1 MNRGQEKRDTGVE
14 NEQTGNPIIIKT
26 FGTFSLMYN
35 GRSLAGQKA
44 MESQFAYLMQMVL
57 HYRRDGISREAVEE
71 VLFGDR
77 DVDDPRHAFRTVLY
91 NARKKL
97 EKTLGKLPDGGD
109 YIIQKDGMLY
119 WTGDVP
125 VEEDAALFESLWQ
138 QAEAERN
145 RDERLRLLLE
155 ALHTYT
161 GEFLGAYV
169 GFLWVA
175 AEERRY
181 RILFC
186 RCVEE
191 IVELLRSRQDYIQ
204 MQKVGEYA
212 SRISPFSDW
221 EAVTMEALIG
231 MGRYEEADRLYADT
245 AQIYFEERGLKP
257 SQKLLDSLKQLGDQF
272 EHPYEAVGLI
282 QENLN
287 ENREKSGPYVCS
299 YPVFQGIYQMLGRM
313 SERSGQS
320 VYLMLCTVVDSKGNP
335 MKEGAQL
342 EELSAR
348 LGEAIVHSIR
358 RSDVVNRYG
367 SGQYLILLLNITL
380 ESCRIVQKR
389 IDRMFLSSRQR
400 TGVAYHVSSILQ
412 DE

>member
-1 MNRGQEKRDTGVE
+1 
-14 NEQTGNPIIIKT
+14 
-26 FGTFSLMYN
+26 MYN

-119 WTGDVP
+119 WTDDVP
-125 VEEDAALFESLWQ
+125 VEEDAALFENLWQ

-272 EHPYEAVGLI
+272 EHPYESVGLI

-400 TGVAYHVSSILQ
+400 TGVSYHVSSILQ

>member
-1 MNRGQEKRDTGVE
+1 MD
-14 NEQTGNPIIIKT
+14 PIVLKT

-35 GRSLAGQKA
+35 GKSLAGQKA
-44 MESQFAYLMQMVL
+44 MESQFVYLLQMVL
-57 HYRRDGISREAVEE
+57 HYRGDGVSREAVEE

-77 DVDDPRHAFRTVLY
+77 DVEDTRHAFRTVLY

-97 EKTLGKLPDGGD
+97 EKSLGKNPGED
-109 YIIQKDGMLY
+109 YILQKDGMLY
-119 WTGDVP
+119 WTGNVP
-125 VEEDAALFESLWQ
+125 VQEDAWRFEDLYRK
-138 QAEAERN
+138 AESKTDQE
-145 RDERLRLLLE
+145 ERLALLLE
-155 ALHTYT
+155 ACHLYT

-175 AEERRY
+175 EEERRY

-191 IVELLRSRQDYIQ
+191 IVEILRSRQDFIQ
-204 MQKVGEYA
+204 MKKVGEYA
-212 SRISPFSDW
+212 SKVQPFSDW
-221 EAVTMEALIG
+221 ESVTMEALIG

-272 EHPYEAVGLI
+272 QHPYEAIGLI

-287 ENREKSGPYVCS
+287 ENKEQVGPYVCS
-299 YPVFQGIYQMLGRM
+299 YPVFQGIYQLLGRM

-335 MKEGAQL
+335 MKEGPQL
-342 EELSAR
+342 EELSGR
-348 LGEAIVHSIR
+348 LGEAIIHSIR
-358 RSDVVNRYG
+358 RSDIVNRYG
-367 SGQYLILLLNITL
+367 NGQYLILLVNITM

-389 IDRMFLSSRQR
+389 IDRMFLSGRQR
-400 TGVAYHVSSILQ
+400 TGVKYHINSILQ
-412 DE
+412 DD

>member
-1 MNRGQEKRDTGVE
+1 MEHGAGET
-14 NEQTGNPIIIKT
+14 PIILKT
-26 FGTFSLMYN
+26 LGTFSMMYD
-35 GRSLAGQKA
+35 GRPLAGQKA

-57 HYRRDGISREAVEE
+57 HHRESGISRETAEQ
-71 VLFGDR
+71 VLFEGR
-77 DVDDPRHAFRTVLY
+77 DLDDPRHAFRTVLY
-91 NARKKL
+91 NARKRL
-97 EKTLGKLPDGGD
+97 EKILGKRTGEE
-109 YIIQKDGMLY
+109 YIIQKDGMLF
-119 WTGDVP
+119 WTDAVP
-125 VEEDAALFESLWQ
+125 VEEDAEAFESLWQ
-138 QAEAERN
+138 QAQARE
-145 RDERLRLLLE
+145 DKSERLELLLE
-155 ALHTYT
+155 ALRTYT
-161 GEFLGAYV
+161 GEFLSSYV
-169 GFLWVA
+169 SFLWVA

-181 RILFC
+181 RIMFC

-204 MQKVGEYA
+204 MKKVGEYA

-231 MGRYEEADRLYADT
+231 LGRYEEADRLYADT
-245 AQIYFEERGLKP
+245 AQIYFEERGLRP

-272 EHPYEAVGLI
+272 EHPYEAVGLV

-287 ENREKSGPYVCS
+287 ENQEKIGPYVCS

-313 SERSGQS
+313 AERSGQS
-320 VYLMLCTVVDSKGNP
+320 VYLMLCTIVDSKGNP
-335 MKEGAQL
+335 MKEGPQL

-380 ESCRIVQKR
+380 ESCRTVQKR
-389 IDRMFLSSRQR
+389 IDSMFLSSRQR
-400 TGVAYHVSSILQ
+400 TGVSYHVSSILQ

>member
-1 MNRGQEKRDTGVE
+1 MEHVTTKCPVVL
-14 NEQTGNPIIIKT
+14 KT

-35 GRSLAGQKA
+35 GRSLTGQKA
-44 MESQFAYLMQMVL
+44 LESQFAYLMQMVL
-57 HYRRDGISREAVEE
+57 HHRREGVSRELVES

-77 DVDDPRHAFRTVLY
+77 DIDDPRHAFRTVLY
-91 NARKKL
+91 NTRKKL
-97 EKTLGKLPDGGD
+97 EKYLGKSPGEE
-109 YIIQKDGMLY
+109 YIIQKNGMLY
-119 WTGDVP
+119 WTDAIP
-125 VEEDAALFESLWQ
+125 VEEDAEIFEELYL
-138 QAEAERN
+138 QAEAQE
-145 RDERLRLLLE
+145 DPGKRLSLLLE
-155 ALHTYT
+155 AMHTYT

-169 GFLWVA
+169 GVLWVA

-181 RILFC
+181 RIMFC

-191 IVELLRSRQDYIQ
+191 IVELLRRSQDYLM
-204 MQKVGEYA
+204 MQAVGEYA

-245 AQIYFEERGLKP
+245 AQLYFEERGLKP

-282 QENLN
+282 REKLN
-287 ENREKSGPYVCS
+287 ENRERSGPYVCS
-299 YPVFQGIYQMLGRM
+299 YPVFQGIYQMLGRI

-320 VYLMLCTVVDSKGNP
+320 IYLMLCTVVDSKGNP
-335 MKEGAQL
+335 MKKGAQL
-342 EELSAR
+342 EELSDR

-380 ESCRIVQKR
+380 EDCRVVQKR

-400 TGVAYHVSSILQ
+400 TGVAYHVSGILQ
-412 DE
+412 DD